1 MIDRAHPTLS
11 ISRQCHLLEVSRAS
25 VYRRPAP
32 VSADDLRLMELID
45 RQYLAC
51 PFYGSRR
58 LAAWLAT
65 QGFAVNRKRVQ
76 RLMRLMGLVAIY
88 QRPNTSKAAPEHTKY
103 PYLLGGLT
111 IDRVNQVWCTDIT
124 YIPLAKGFIYLVAIM
139 DWHSRAVLTP
149 RTILQNPA
157 AVIRIMPIG

>member
-1 MIDRAHPTLS
+1 MIDRAHLTLS
-11 ISRQCHLLEVSRAS
+11 ISRQCHLLDVSRAS

-58 LAAWLAT
+58 MAAWLAT
-65 QGFAVNRKRVQ
+65 QGHTVNRKRVQ
-76 RLMRLMGLVAIY
+76 RLMRLIGLMAIY

-111 IDRVNQVWCTDIT
+111 IDRANQVWCSDIT
-124 YIPLAKGFIYLVAIM
+124 YSA
-139 DWHSRAVLTP
+139 P
-149 RTILQNPA
+149 RPGWSGVHIAGMLMRKEENEESPA
-157 AVIRIMPIG
+157 LCCEGA